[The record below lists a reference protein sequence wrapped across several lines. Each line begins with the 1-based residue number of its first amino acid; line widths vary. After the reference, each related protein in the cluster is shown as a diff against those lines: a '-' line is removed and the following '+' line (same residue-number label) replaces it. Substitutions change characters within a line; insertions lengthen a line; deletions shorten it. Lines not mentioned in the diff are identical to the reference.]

1 MNWIERIVRWR
12 HGTFV
17 LFSLIALF
25 GIISLFNLP
34 LELQPGGDKPEISI
48 NTSYIG
54 AGPSEVEDL
63 ITRPIEEVMEQV
75 EGVQEIT
82 STSRPGSSGI
92 NLEFKWGTDPDEKL
106 LDVINKLQRVR
117 NLPAEAGDPSVEV
130 ISTSSSPMIW
140 LVMVPKEGRL
150 ADANQYRDLVE
161 DFVEP
166 ELRRINGIGGFLVV
180 GGQER
185 EVEVNV
191 DPQALADRNLSIG
204 QVITTL
210 RQNNRDI
217 RGGPLTVGRREYRV
231 RTVGRTN
238 NVADLEKLALR
249 RDPSGSVFLGDVA
262 QVQMGRKVKQG
273 VLMFNNQESVAIGV
287 IRQVG
292 ANVPSVSEGVRSTLD
307 QLQTQFDAQDEGV
320 DFQIAYD
327 ESTYI
332 DQSIALMRSNLLTGA
347 ILAVLVLLLFLGS
360 PRSVAVIAL
369 TIPTAMVSVFLVM
382 SILGRSLNI
391 ISLAGLGFAVGMV
404 VDNAIVVL
412 ENVFSHLQ
420 RGKRPIHAAIDG
432 TTEVG
437 GAMLGSTLTTV
448 AVFAPI
454 VLVQGEA
461 GQLFTDVAI
470 TLAAA
475 VLFSLFT
482 ALTLVPMLCGLFLDR
497 REVELLEQGAAAGR
511 NPFERAVGRAS
522 TAFQAVQGR
531 LERFLLHTARWS
543 IGAGRTGRRLVVLSI
558 PIALLVV
565 GFLLL
570 PPADY
575 LPQGNRNLIL
585 WLAQTLPGTSVE
597 EAIELSE
604 GPRTLA
610 LEQPEVAGAFFVHSP
625 RFKAMG
631 IFLKPEYA
639 NGKGLEQVV
648 GKLIPPSFGFPG
660 YRFMFPIRISIFQ
673 DPGKEFEVRMAGP
686 DLGEL
691 EQLEQKIKGQL
702 QGIEGVTNVRS
713 DYVAG
718 APQLEVMPNRTRL
731 SELGLSASDAGAI
744 VEAALGGSLASDFV
758 EGTDELDI
766 TVKLKDAAV
775 ESPGDLRQLA
785 LYTPA
790 GKQVQL
796 ADVASVVE
804 TTGPD
809 VINHVN
815 LERSITL
822 TVSLAPNAPLGTLV
836 EQAEADVI
844 APARAELAPGRR
856 LELSGSADKL
866 SETLAQLGQTFVF
879 SLLIIYLL
887 LVALYRSFLYPLV
900 IMMTVPIG
908 LTGAVLSIVLA
919 NLIPGVSVPLDMIT
933 GLGFVILIGV
943 VVNNAILLVDRALQL
958 QREEGMDYHHSLFEA
973 TRDRLRPIFMSAS
986 TSVLGMLPLAVI
998 PGEGAELYQ
1007 GLGIALTGGLAFSTL
1022 LTPTVVPAL
1031 MGLLHDLNG
1040 RKLDADIRQGLAIAQ
1055 ARQAEA
1061 AADKGTMEALSQIEN
1076 RR

>member
-17 LFSLIALF
+17 IFALIALF
-25 GIISLFNLP
+25 GTIALFNLP

-48 NTSYIG
+48 ATPYIG
-54 AGPSEVEDL
+54 AGPAEVEDL
-63 ITRPIEEVMEQV
+63 ITRPIEEVMEEV
-75 EGVQEIT
+75 EGVQEI
-82 STSRPGSSGI
+82 SSNSRPGLSSI
-92 NLEFKWGTDPDEKL
+92 NLEFEWGTDPDERL
-106 LDVINKLQRVR
+106 LDVINKLQRVG

-130 ISTSSSPMIW
+130 VSTSSQPMIW
-140 LVMVPKEGRL
+140 LVMVPKEGRI
-150 ADANQYRDLVE
+150 AEANRYRDLV
-161 DFVEP
+161 DNILEP
-166 ELRRINGIGGFLVV
+166 ELRRVQGIGNFLVV

-191 DPQALADRNLSIG
+191 DPQALADRNLNIS
-204 QVITTL
+204 QVVQVL

-217 RGGPLTVGRREYRV
+217 RGGPLVVGRREYRV
-231 RTVGRTN
+231 RTVSR
-238 NVADLEKLALR
+238 ADEIDDLKQTVLR
-249 RDPSGSVFLGDVA
+249 RDAGGTVFLGDVA
-262 QVQMGRKVKQG
+262 SVQMGRKVKDG
-273 VLMFNNQESVAIGV
+273 VLLFNSQESVAIGI

-292 ANVPSVSEGVRSTLD
+292 ANVPEVSKGVRATIERV
-307 QLQTQFDAQDEGV
+307 QQQFDKLDAGV
-320 DFQIAYD
+320 EFAVAYD
-327 ESTYI
+327 ESDYI

-347 ILAVLVLLLFLGS
+347 VLAVLVLLLFLGS

-382 SILGRSLNI
+382 TALGRSLNI

-412 ENVFSHLQ
+412 ENIFSHLQ
-420 RGKRPIHAAIDG
+420 MGKRPVRAAIDG
-432 TTEVG
+432 TTEVA

-475 VLFSLFT
+475 VLFSLVT
-482 ALTLVPMLCGLFLDR
+482 ALTLVPMLCGLFMNQ
-497 REVELLEQGAAAGR
+497 REVELLEHGASAGR
-511 NPFERAVGRAS
+511 NGFERAVGRTSA
-522 TAFQAVQGR
+522 AFQAIQGR
-531 LERFLLHTARWS
+531 LEALLLRTARWS
-543 IGAGRTGRRLVVLSI
+543 IGAGRTGRRLLVLAI
-558 PIALLVV
+558 PIGLLAVSA
-565 GFLLL
+565 LLL

-575 LPQGNRNLIL
+575 LPQGNRNLVL
-585 WLAQTLPGTSVE
+585 WLAETLPGTSVE

-604 GPRTLA
+604 APRA
-610 LEQPEVAGAFFVHSP
+610 FAQSQPEVAGAFFVHSS

-639 NGKGLEQVV
+639 NGQGLEKLV

-673 DPGKEFEVRMAGP
+673 DPGKEFEVRMTGP
-686 DLGEL
+686 DLDKL
-691 EQLEQKIKGQL
+691 ETLEKQITGQL
-702 QGIEGVTNVRS
+702 RGLSGVVNVRS

-718 APQLEVMPNRTRL
+718 APQLEVIPKRERL
-731 SELGLSASDAGAI
+731 AELGLAPADAGAI

-758 EGTDELDI
+758 DGTKELDV
-766 TVKLKDAAV
+766 TVKLKD
-775 ESPGDLRQLA
+775 SGINTPNNLRQLA
-785 LYTPA
+785 VYTPR
-790 GKQVQL
+790 GDQVQL
-796 ADVASVVE
+796 EDVATVVE

-809 VINHVN
+809 VINRVN
-815 LERSITL
+815 LERAITL
-822 TVSLAPNAPLGTLV
+822 TVSLAPDAPLGALV
-836 EQAEADVI
+836 DQAETEV
-844 APARAELAPGRR
+844 LAPLRDQLEPGQR
-856 LELSGSADKL
+856 LALSGSADKL
-866 SETLAQLGQTFVF
+866 SETLSQLGTTFIF

-887 LVALYRSFLYPLV
+887 LVALYRSFLYPIV
-900 IMMTVPIG
+900 IMMTVPLG
-908 LTGAVLSIVLA
+908 LTGAVLSIVIA
-919 NLIPGVSVPLDMIT
+919 NLIPGLSVPLDMIT

-958 QREEGMDYHHSLFEA
+958 QREEGMDYDKSLYEA

-986 TSVLGMLPLAVI
+986 TSVLGMLPLALI

-1031 MGLLHDLNG
+1031 MGLLHDIGG
-1040 RKLDADIRQGLAIAQ
+1040 RRVELAGEEPP
-1055 ARQAEA
+1055 AEHRI
-1061 AADKGTMEALSQIEN
+1061 KVISGQ
-1076 RR
+1076 R

>member
-1 MNWIERIVRWR
+1 MSIIERIVRWR

-17 LFSLIALF
+17 AFALIALF
-25 GIISLFNLP
+25 GTLALFNLP
-34 LELQPGGDKPEISI
+34 LELQPGGDRPEISI
-48 NTSYIG
+48 STNYIG
-54 AGPSEVEDL
+54 AGPNEVEDL
-63 ITRPIEEVMEQV
+63 ITRPIEEVMESV

-82 STSRPGSSGI
+82 STSAPGRSSI
-92 NLEFKWGTDPDEKL
+92 NLEFEWGTDPDERL

-117 NLPAEAGDPSVEV
+117 NLPAEAGDPNVSVA
-130 ISTSSSPMIW
+130 STSSSPMIW
-140 LVMVPKEGRL
+140 LVMVPKEGRI
-150 ADANQYRDLVE
+150 ANANDYRDLVN
-161 DFVEP
+161 DILEP
-166 ELRRINGIGGFLVV
+166 ALRRVKGVSSFIIA

-185 EVEVNV
+185 EVEVRV
-191 DPQALADRNLSIG
+191 DPRALADREVTIG
-204 QVITTL
+204 QVTNAI
-210 RQNNRDI
+210 RQTNRDI
-217 RGGPLTVGRREYRV
+217 RGGPLVVGRREYRV
-231 RTVGRTN
+231 STVSR
-238 NVADLEKLALR
+238 ADQISDLENIVLR
-249 RDPSGSVFLGDVA
+249 RNQLGTVFLRDVA
-262 QVQMGRKVKQG
+262 QVNLGRKVKNS
-273 VLMFNNQESVAIGV
+273 VLLFNSQESVAIGI

-292 ANVPSVSEGVRSTLD
+292 ANVPEVSQGVRDTLD
-307 QLQTQFDAQDEGV
+307 RVQKTFDDLDAGV
-320 DFQIAYD
+320 EFRTAYD
-327 ESTYI
+327 ESNYI
-332 DQSIALMRSNLLTGA
+332 DQSVALMRNNLLTGA
-347 ILAVLVLLLFLGS
+347 LLAVLVLLLFLGS

-382 SILGRSLNI
+382 TLLGRSLNI
-391 ISLAGLGFAVGMV
+391 ISLAGLGFAVGMI

-437 GAMLGSTLTTV
+437 SAMLGSTMTTV

-470 TLAAA
+470 TLASA

-482 ALTLVPMLCGLFLDR
+482 ALTLVPMLCGLFLNQA
-497 REVELLEQGAAAGR
+497 EVQLLEQGAKAGR
-511 NPFERAVGRAS
+511 NPFERAIGRAS
-522 TAFQAVQGR
+522 TAFQSVQGR
-531 LERFLLHTARWS
+531 LERFLLHTASWS
-543 IGAGRTGRRLVVLSI
+543 IGVGKAGRRLVVLAT
-558 PIALLVV
+558 PIGLLA
-565 GFLLL
+565 FSAFLL

-604 GPRTLA
+604 APRNYVQS
-610 LEQPEVAGAFFVHSP
+610 LEEVEGGFFIHSS

-631 IFLKPEYA
+631 IFLKPEFA
-639 NGKGLEQVV
+639 NGQGLERVV
-648 GKLIPPSFGFPG
+648 GKLIPPSFSFPG

-673 DPGKEFEVRMAGP
+673 DPGKEFEVRMTGSSLEELA
-686 DLGEL
+686 EL
-691 EQLEQKIKGQL
+691 EAQIKPQI
-702 QGIEGVTNVRS
+702 QGLEGVVNVRS

-718 APQLEVMPNRTRL
+718 APQLEVRPTQARL
-731 SELGLSASDAGAI
+731 AELGLSTLDAGAM
-744 VEAALGGSLASDFV
+744 VEAALGGSLVSDFV
-758 EGTDELDI
+758 EGTEELDV
-766 TVKLKDAAV
+766 TVKLKDSQI
-775 ESPGDLRQLA
+775 ETPNDLRQLP
-785 LYTPA
+785 LYTPTGA
-790 GKQVQL
+790 RIQL
-796 ADVASVVE
+796 GEVATVAE

-809 VINHVN
+809 VINRVN
-815 LERSITL
+815 LERAINL
-822 TVSLAPNAPLGTLV
+822 TVSLSPDAPLGTLV
-836 EQAEADVI
+836 EQAQRDILDPLQAQL
-844 APARAELAPGRR
+844 PPGQR
-856 LELSGSADKL
+856 LELTGSADKL
-866 SETLAQLGQTFVF
+866 SETLSQLGSTFVF

-919 NLIPGVSVPLDMIT
+919 NLIPGLSVPLDMIT

-958 QREEGMDYHHSLFEA
+958 QREEGMEYHHSLFEA

-1031 MGLLHDLNG
+1031 MGLLYDLRG
-1040 RKLDADIRQGLAIAQ
+1040 DRL
-1055 ARQAEA
+1055 EA
-1061 AADKGTMEALSQIEN
+1061 APEPIEVETKV
-1076 RR
+1076 RV